1 MALFNPTNFQNQ
13 LGTFDAK
20 IVYDNL
26 MSNLLT
32 TATPLYN
39 EIKTVPVQRVG
50 GKQFNFAVMLSTTGS
65 AGSVG
70 LQTGYQY
77 NGQSFPPSPLQPTG
91 AQGTALYKNIFST
104 SNITQDV
111 LDRAGIGGEGYFEN
125 PEMVADQIRVNQL
138 GQVQEIQMLLKPCER
153 DTNIADPGVPNGAT
167 GVRGQSTQAT
177 NGAGNVNT
185 TLVMTGWTD
194 PGCFQRDI
202 ILVFGTWAQLT
213 GAALSGPGARVRVID
228 LSVDSDG
235 VVTLTLNTVPN
246 DATGNYPA
254 FSINIGDVCVS
265 GSNAQGAAPIVG
277 ERPWNEANN
286 ALTSIPMMG
295 TGGTTNNTLF
305 GIDPSVSLQGA
316 WQGTQSSKTV
326 RTTLSADRISNY
338 IAKYA
343 LLNNKVSPQYAVMN
357 PLGWTPVQN
366 AMNAVAIQQELVK
379 VGGVDVEALRW
390 ATVNGKMTFISSP
403 RAPLFEFEFI
413 NAEKGKIA
421 KAVLKE
427 PGPLTTPDG
436 LKWYS
441 SPVTST
447 TWERADYAM
456 YELICKERPG
466 VGRMTQV
473 QMDASEYG
481 WPN

>member
-13 LGTFDAK
+13 LGTFEAK

-138 GQVQEIQMLLKPCER
+138 GQVQEIQMLLKPFER

-167 GVRGQSTQAT
+167 GVRGQSTQAK

-185 TLVMTGWTD
+185 IRSSRDRVPHFEHVSRLRSSGIVRDD
-194 PGCFQRDI
+194 P
-202 ILVFGTWAQLT
+202 
-213 GAALSGPGARVRVID
+213 
-228 LSVDSDG
+228 
-235 VVTLTLNTVPN
+235 
-246 DATGNYPA
+246 
-254 FSINIGDVCVS
+254 
-265 GSNAQGAAPIVG
+265 
-277 ERPWNEANN
+277 
-286 ALTSIPMMG
+286 
-295 TGGTTNNTLF
+295 
-305 GIDPSVSLQGA
+305 
-316 WQGTQSSKTV
+316 
-326 RTTLSADRISNY
+326 
-338 IAKYA
+338 
-343 LLNNKVSPQYAVMN
+343 
-357 PLGWTPVQN
+357 
-366 AMNAVAIQQELVK
+366 
-379 VGGVDVEALRW
+379 
-390 ATVNGKMTFISSP
+390 
-403 RAPLFEFEFI
+403 
-413 NAEKGKIA
+413 
-421 KAVLKE
+421 
-427 PGPLTTPDG
+427 
-436 LKWYS
+436 
-441 SPVTST
+441 
-447 TWERADYAM
+447 
-456 YELICKERPG
+456 
-466 VGRMTQV
+466 
-473 QMDASEYG
+473 
-481 WPN
+481 